1 MADNI
6 TPNPQGVAGPNP
18 ADANPPYSFEQP
30 RPGAEGYSPNPY
42 GQQSWPQASAYP
54 PAQPYGGQMPQYPGG
69 TPPQQYGAPLPPAY
83 QPYGRPRIEGATE
96 SGTNILAIV
105 SLVFG
110 ILSFFMLP
118 MIGAIVAVVCGHIGV
133 SQIEKTGAE
142 GRSMAIAGLS
152 LGYANIALIILVI
165 LLAAIF

>member
-30 RPGAEGYSPNPY
+30 RPGAEGYSPIPMGSKAGHKLVHTHRRSRTVDKCRN
-42 GQQSWPQASAYP
+42 
-54 PAQPYGGQMPQYPGG
+54 
-69 TPPQQYGAPLPPAY
+69 TPEERLHSNMELRFLRHTNL
-83 QPYGRPRIEGATE
+83 GRPRIEGATE